1 MNKRARQY
9 LGLILAILSYYL
21 IHEGAHLVYALAT
34 GVFKRINFM
43 GFGVQIDVFAERLSN
58 TDLGIF
64 CLVGSIA
71 TLIAAYILVFL
82 AKKIS
87 SVFSKV
93 FKASMYYITIALL
106 ILDPLYLS
114 LLCGFFGGGDMN
126 GISLLIPE
134 IPARILY
141 GIIFAVNLFIFIKIV
156 LPKYKAAFSEN
167 DTQEL

>member
-43 GFGVQIDVFAERLSN
+43 GFGMQIDVFAERLSN

-114 LLCGFFGGGDMN
+114 LLCGFFSGGDMN